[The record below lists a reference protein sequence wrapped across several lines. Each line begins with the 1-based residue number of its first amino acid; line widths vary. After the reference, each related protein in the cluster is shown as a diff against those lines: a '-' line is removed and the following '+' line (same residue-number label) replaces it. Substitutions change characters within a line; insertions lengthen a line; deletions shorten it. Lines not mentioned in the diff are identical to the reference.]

1 MKKSLFAI
9 VAVCMSPLLYAG
21 SATLDKLQGLK
32 STGQNLV
39 DTTGSNVFT
48 SGQIL
53 VLSVSV
59 IAFAWVSYAAIAK
72 FRECQ
77 VGRADWSELLVLGV
91 AAGAILVFVTILLSE
106 AGFLVKESEVV
117 GSFP

>member
-1 MKKSLFAI
+1 MKKFLFAI
-9 VAVCMSPLLYAG
+9 VAACSSTLVLAG

-32 STGQNLV
+32 STGNTLV
-39 DTTGSNVFT
+39 KTTGESVFT
-48 SGQIL
+48 GGQIL

-77 VGRADWSELLVLGV
+77 VGRADWSELVVLAV

-106 AGFLVKESEVV
+106 AGFLVKESKVI
-117 GSFP
+117 GTFP

>member
-9 VAVCMSPLLYAG
+9 VTACTSPLLLAG
-21 SATLDKLQGLK
+21 SATLDKLEGLTITGNTLVK
-32 STGQNLV
+32 TTGQ
-39 DTTGSNVFT
+39 NVFT

-77 VGRADWSELLVLGV
+77 VGRADWSELIILGV

-106 AGFLVKESEVV
+106 AGFLVQESDVV